1 MNCKMRWLFLIV
13 VLFISP
19 LIIMSQ
25 TNKPS
30 PKSGV
35 EVMRELR
42 IKILTTSAPEMGLK
56 PTQDF
61 PRVHTAL
68 MDWPLG
74 TNIISVYGSCTG
86 DASIYTTS
94 TFGVI
99 GGIGHETV
107 RDAAHQFVKIAETHY
122 VDAVPT
128 RNYPYPKPG
137 HIYFYLVCFDGV
149 RMIDVAEESLRT
161 GKDKYSDLGNAA
173 QRLIAELRM
182 ITEKKQ

>member
-1 MNCKMRWLFLIV
+1 MRWLLLIV
-13 VLFISP
+13 ILFVST
-19 LIIMSQ
+19 LIVMSQ
-25 TNKPS
+25 TNNPS
-30 PKSGV
+30 QKSGA

-42 IKILTTSAPEMGLK
+42 IKILTASASEIGLK
-56 PTQDF
+56 PTQEY
-61 PRVHTAL
+61 PRIHTAL

-107 RDAAHQFVKIAETHY
+107 RNAAHQFVKIAETHY
-122 VDAVPT
+122 DDAVPT
-128 RNYPYPKPG
+128 QNYPYPKPG
-137 HIYFYLVCFDGV
+137 HICFYLVCFDGV
-149 RMIDVAEESLRT
+149 RMIDVTEESLRT
-161 GKDKYSDLGNAA
+161 GKDKCSDLGNAA

-182 ITEKKQ
+182 VTEKKQ